1 MTDVITMLKQDHR
14 EVEEMAGDLDSA
26 EGLEGKKEAA
36 RRIIRE
42 LAAHAAVEEV
52 LVYPALRMKVKDGGE
67 RLADHSIE
75 EHQQVKQLLDGAE
88 EAMKKFSETD
98 RFVPEVRAAVNATRH
113 HIEEE
118 EREVF
123 PLLEQ
128 NLSRERLEQMGRL
141 AEKIKP
147 LLPTHPHPLVPGT
160 AAAQL
165 LAGPLLSVADHVRDF
180 LEKLTA

>member
-14 EVEEMAGDLDSA
+14 EVEEMAGALDSA

-67 RLADHSIE
+67 RLADRSIE

-88 EAMKKFSETD
+88 EAMRKFPETD
-98 RFVPEVRAAVNATRH
+98 RFMPEVRAAVKATRH

-147 LLPTHPHPLVPGT
+147 LLPTHPHPLVPGS

-165 LAGPLLSVADHVRDF
+165 LAGPLLSIADHVRDF